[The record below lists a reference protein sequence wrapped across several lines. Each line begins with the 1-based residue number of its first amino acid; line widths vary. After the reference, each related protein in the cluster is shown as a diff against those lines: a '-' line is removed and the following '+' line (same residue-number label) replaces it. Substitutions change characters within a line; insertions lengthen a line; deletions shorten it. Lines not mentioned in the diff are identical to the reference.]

1 MSDFRIDQI
10 SNQAGTAG
18 PDIAGITTFSSTSG
32 MLMPSGVTEYRGGR
46 GRGVFSS
53 GYNPSNTNVI
63 DTITISTL
71 GNAID
76 FGDMNGNTAQ
86 QAGISNST
94 RAVFGGGTPTNQQLL
109 IFSSGGST
117 SDFAGSMVVARR
129 GSGGC
134 SNSTRGLFGGGQ
146 TNNAPQFS
154 SNDIDLVIF
163 NSLGNYSNFG
173 DLTQGRRQVAGLS
186 SPTRGIFGGGYNGD
200 LSPYARYDIMDY
212 VTLSSLGNATDFG
225 NLSLARSSFGGCS
238 SPTRGLFVG
247 GSPSG
252 SPMANTNTIDFITI
266 ATLGDAQD
274 FGDLLENTFHNQGAT
289 SSSTRGIFAGGY
301 FQSPTPATNVISYA
315 TISTTGNAVD
325 FGDLTLARSIGND
338 GAVSDVHGGLGD

>member
-10 SNQAGTAG
+10 TNQAGTAG
-18 PDIAGITTFSSTSG
+18 PNIAGITTFSSTSG
-32 MLMPSGVTEYRGGR
+32 LLMPSGPTEYRGGR

-53 GYNPSNTNVI
+53 GYTPSSNNVI

-76 FGDMNGNTAQ
+76 FGDMNGNTDQ

-94 RAVFGGGTPTNQQLL
+94 RAIFGGGSPNTQQLL

-117 SDFAGSMVVARR
+117 SDFAGSLVVARR

-134 SNSTRGLFGGGQ
+134 SNSTRGLFGGGKRQ
-146 TNNAPQFS
+146 APSPLTNTGD
-154 SNDIDLVIF
+154 DIDLVIF

-200 LSPYARYDIMDY
+200 LSPYVRYDIMDY

-225 NLSLARSSFGGCS
+225 NLSLSRSSFGGCS

-247 GSPSG
+247 GFLSAGPIL
-252 SPMANTNTIDFITI
+252 NTNTIDFITI

-301 FQSPTPATNVISYA
+301 STTATNVISYA

-325 FGDLTLARSIGND
+325 FGDLTLARAIGND
-338 GAVSDVHGGLGD
+338 GAVSDAHGGLGD